1 MRPIPGNIVCI
12 GVMHIAGCWLR
23 TTRDGFAT
31 RWPVVEPLVARPEE
45 APCIVSPVMP
55 ERVGDRRTGNPMR
68 RSKPSA
74 MGRSR
79 PGECLVRGKGK
90 RYYAERRDQ
99 RPIHSIRHDTHQ
111 FVGYWAA
118 RQRTLGRAFGARK
131 CTVNYWLR
139 RNINSRRFRVT
150 CVQTVH
156 PPRRRSGR
164 PDRYRPGDGE
174 HHPRRDDGLDGR
186 HRHCRCCW
194 RRRAPPRRF
203 RPATPDAG
211 AC

>member
-23 TTRDGFAT
+23 AIADGFAI
-31 RWPVVEPLVARPEE
+31 RWPVEALVARPKG
-45 APCIVSPVMP
+45 PYIVSPVMP
-55 ERVGDRRTGNPMR
+55 KRVGDRRTGNRMR

-74 MGRSR
+74 MRRSR
-79 PGECLVRGKGK
+79 PCERLVRGKHK

-99 RPIHSIRHDTHQ
+99 RPIHSIRHGTHQ

-118 RQRTLGRAFGARK
+118 RQRTLGPAFRARK
-131 CTVNYWLR
+131 RTVNCWLK
-139 RNINSRRFRVT
+139 RNINSRRFQVT
-150 CVQTVH
+150 CVRTVH
-156 PPRRRSGR
+156 PPRRRSGH
-164 PDRYRPGDGE
+164 PDHRRPGDGE
-174 HHPRRDDGLDGR
+174 HHRRRDDGLDGR
-186 HRHCRCCW
+186 RRHCRCCW

-203 RPATPDAG
+203 RPVTPDAG